1 MDTIYK
7 TVYQYNQNPLTR
19 ADMNRLKEIAIDCR
33 DVKNYV
39 YDRYGGIHSLS
50 KLYPGYTIQNEM
62 TKSGLREQLGLPSV
76 YFYLAIFEALGDI
89 KSQWTL
95 VKKRVK
101 ENIKANPNLM
111 PEDRHYLRFVI
122 NQSQC
127 FEKILTGR
135 EIGLAGEWRETYD
148 ELCRQTDSHRL
159 NQYLRRQVRR
169 HMKKPHT
176 EMADG
181 FAVSPKAYRYA
192 DHGIYLAMKERRKRL
207 FIPLTDNN
215 RYDRQIDIRLYPEE
229 GRIVIGVPIE
239 VKPRHPAGYSGE
251 LGLAV
256 GIRSMF
262 VTDSGVT
269 YGDRYLA
276 YQSAVTDYVRE
287 KFPRHKRNAQ
297 NNPGRK
303 KYDAGKAR
311 LEQALHA
318 YVNAEINRLLA
329 VEKPERVYIPKLPAS
344 SKAGFDRRTN
354 ATVSMWQR
362 GFVKRRLAQ
371 KCRERSIELV
381 EVFAKG
387 IGTECSTC
395 GAEGEKKGGIFSC
408 ASCGLQMAERENT
421 AKNVLN
427 RGRVMQEEKKCSL

>member
-215 RYDRQIDIRLYPEE
+215 RYD
-229 GRIVIGVPIE
+229 
-239 VKPRHPAGYSGE
+239 S
-251 LGLAV
+251 
-256 GIRSMF
+256 
-262 VTDSGVT
+262 TDG
-269 YGDRYLA
+269 
-276 YQSAVTDYVRE
+276 
-287 KFPRHKRNAQ
+287 
-297 NNPGRK
+297 
-303 KYDAGKAR
+303 GKAQAPCR
-311 LEQALHA
+311 L
-318 YVNAEINRLLA
+318 
-329 VEKPERVYIPKLPAS
+329 
-344 SKAGFDRRTN
+344 
-354 ATVSMWQR
+354 
-362 GFVKRRLAQ
+362 
-371 KCRERSIELV
+371 
-381 EVFAKG
+381 
-387 IGTECSTC
+387 
-395 GAEGEKKGGIFSC
+395 
-408 ASCGLQMAERENT
+408 
-421 AKNVLN
+421 
-427 RGRVMQEEKKCSL
+427 